1 MTSGEEAGLFEPTIL
16 GSVRRWWR
24 LVIAVFVLFLVL
36 GLLATRLQP
45 LPDIWTSEA
54 SLVVQD
60 PKTGA
65 LFDQNNAQPGRY
77 VENQVAFI
85 ESTPVARRAA
95 QIASRQPG
103 VDLTTEEIAAGLT
116 VLASAANDVIRL
128 TFSADGER
136 NAIEGVNAV
145 ITAYQEVVVEEAK
158 RSLEDVVARLEE
170 LIADSD
176 ERIAALDSQIE
187 EHGGS
192 VETGSGQGVADL
204 LARQAELQEA
214 RGGASDTERERIDA
228 ELAAIGQ
235 QLTNLQTAGAI
246 ETQDPVVGELVQR
259 RQTEAANRDL
269 LRQQATAGR
278 GRHPDRRERRD
289 PRFGSGGRHPT
300 PTTRVCPQRRAGGCT
315 RARDGDRLRLLLRAA

>member
-1 MTSGEEAGLFEPTIL
+1 M
-16 GSVRRWWR
+16 RRYWR
-24 LVIAVFVLFLVL
+24 LVVAVCVLFLVL
-36 GLLATRLQP
+36 GLVATQLQP

-60 PKTGA
+60 PEDRSAVRSEQRPAGEIRRE
-65 LFDQNNAQPGRY
+65 PGGVHR
-77 VENQVAFI
+77 I
-85 ESTPVARRAA
+85 DSVARRAA

-116 VLASAANDVIRL
+116 VLASAQNDVIRL

-158 RSLEDVVARLEE
+158 RSLEDVVTRLEE

-176 ERIAALDSQIE
+176 ERIAALDRQIE
-187 EHGGS
+187 EQGGS
-192 VETGSGQGVADL
+192 VETASGQGA
-204 LARQAELQEA
+204 AGPPRPPGRAA
-214 RGGASDTERERIDA
+214 GGRGGASEAERERIDA
-228 ELAAIGQ
+228 ELASIGQ

-269 LRQQATAGR
+269 LRQQATQAEVDTQVAGA
-278 GRHPDRRERRD
+278 
-289 PRFGSGGRHPT
+289 
-300 PTTRVCPQRRAGGCT
+300 V
-315 RARDGDRLRLLLRAA
+315 